1 MCVVNLNVCSL
12 LMLTKD
18 AEGSSLKEL
27 PGYRV
32 LRYRSKP
39 LWNRTCARVLSEHK
53 SSDKGD
59 GLLVAPSQR
68 RT

>member
-1 MCVVNLNVCSL
+1 MCVCVCVCVCVCIVNLNVCSL

-32 LRYRSKP
+32 LRYIQKQATVEQDMRP
-39 LWNRTCARVLSEHK
+39 GAE
-53 SSDKGD
+53 
-59 GLLVAPSQR
+59 
-68 RT
+68 